1 MYVGVFMLVQHW
13 GQPSEGDWLNYGI
26 CSQWN
31 VMGPLKMMET
41 WPVLGQV
48 NNGGYTHYCVCP
60 KW

>member
-1 MYVGVFMLVQHW
+1 MLVQHW